1 MDTIEENQELKT
13 KAKIKSLLLRQSF
26 FQASVLLM
34 FFSFL
39 SKALGYVRQMAI
51 AGYFGARYF
60 TDAFFLAQVIPV
72 LGASLVTSA
81 LPLVFIPLYISERE
95 KDEKSGER
103 FASSVFWGVVFF
115 VSIFS
120 FLIFFASV
128 PITKLVAPGF
138 SGEQLE
144 LTRRFLISLLPLFFF
159 QALAGFFTAY
169 LQAQKHFFSP
179 ALAFSLTNIPIILF
193 IIFFAHKM
201 PFQSL
206 VWGFNIGYFIQ
217 CITLL
222 PVAIY
227 FGFNPLL
234 SLNFLQPLVKRL
246 LILILPVVIGSS
258 LSYIDMLIARAVA
271 SSLGEGIISA
281 LNYSYS
287 LMGVPLGLMAGSITV
302 AVFPFMSSKASVD
315 RKALARETMRGLY
328 ASWLVAL
335 PIGVIFFVLSQP
347 IIRIMFERGAF
358 TPEATK
364 ITADMLAFFS
374 LGIPAMTAW
383 QIATRAF
390 YAFQDTITPLKIG
403 FLQIGI
409 DISLL
414 LTLPKLIGYKGL
426 PLATAISISLGFL
439 LLWNALNKELPELKE
454 GKILLAFGK
463 SILMC
468 LSQGLF
474 LFFFHNLFGKG
485 ELINLIH
492 ALVYTFFIGSVSVA
506 IFLFFGKMLAFPG
519 VELIINRLKQGLNK
533 NP

>member
-1 MDTIEENQELKT
+1 
-13 KAKIKSLLLRQSF
+13 
-26 FQASVLLM
+26 M

-39 SKALGYVRQMAI
+39 SKALGYVREMAI

-72 LGASLVTSA
+72 LGASFVTSA
-81 LPLVFIPLYISERE
+81 LPLVFIPLYISEME
-95 KDEKSGER
+95 KDKESGES
-103 FASSVFWGVVFF
+103 FASSVFWGIIFF
-115 VSIFS
+115 VFIFS
-120 FLIFFASV
+120 LIIFIGSA
-128 PITKLVAPGF
+128 PITRLIAPGF

-144 LTRRFLISLLPLFFF
+144 LTRRFLVSLLPLFFF
-159 QALAGFFTAY
+159 QALGGFFTAY
-169 LQAQKHFFSP
+169 LQAQRHFLSP
-179 ALAFSLTNIPIILF
+179 ALVFSITNIPIILF
-193 IIFFAHKM
+193 IIFFAHSL

-234 SLNFLQPLVKRL
+234 SLNFLHPLVKRL
-246 LILILPVVIGSS
+246 LILILPVMVGSS

-281 LNYSYS
+281 LNYSYR
-287 LMGVPLGLMAGSITV
+287 LMGVPLGLMAGSISI

-315 RKALARETMRGLY
+315 RQALAKETMRGLY

-358 TPEATK
+358 TPQATK

-390 YAFQDTITPLKIG
+390 YALQDTITPLKIG

-426 PLATAISISLGFL
+426 PLATSTSISMGFL
-439 LLWNALNKELPELKE
+439 LLWKLLCAKLTELKE
-454 GKILLAFGK
+454 DKLLPSFSKAV
-463 SILMC
+463 IMC
-468 LSQGLF
+468 VFQGLF
-474 LFFFHNLFGKG
+474 SYGIAKLLWKEKMALGKEVIIVGILSMIGFCLFILVGYLIRYPNLNILWERIKR
-485 ELINLIH
+485 
-492 ALVYTFFIGSVSVA
+492 VS
-506 IFLFFGKMLAFPG
+506 
-519 VELIINRLKQGLNK
+519 RRQR
-533 NP
+533 

>member
-1 MDTIEENQELKT
+1 MKEKV
-13 KAKIKSLLLRQSF
+13 KSLLLRQSF
-26 FQASVLLM
+26 FQASVLLI

-39 SKALGYVRQMAI
+39 SKVLGYVREMAI
-51 AGYFGARYF
+51 ASYFGARYF

-81 LPLVFIPLYISERE
+81 LPLVFIPLFISERE
-95 KDEKSGER
+95 KDRESGER
-103 FASSVFWGVVFF
+103 FASSVFWGIIFF
-115 VSIFS
+115 VFIFS
-120 FLIFFASV
+120 LIIFLGSA
-128 PITKLVAPGF
+128 PITRLVAPGF

-144 LTRRFLISLLPLFFF
+144 LTRRFLVSLLPLFLF

-179 ALAFSLTNIPIILF
+179 ALAFSITNIPIILF
-193 IIFFAHKM
+193 IILFAHKI

-206 VWGFNIGYFIQ
+206 VWGFNIGYFLQ

-227 FGFNPLL
+227 FGFNPFL
-234 SLNFLQPLVKRL
+234 SLNFFQPLVKRL

-281 LNYSYS
+281 LNYSYR
-287 LMGVPLGLMAGSITV
+287 LMGVPLGLMAGSISI

-315 RKALARETMRGLY
+315 REALAKETMRGLY

-358 TPEATK
+358 TPQATK

-390 YAFQDTITPLKIG
+390 YALQDTITPLKVG
-403 FLQIGI
+403 FIQIAI
-409 DISLL
+409 DIALL
-414 LTLPKLIGYKGL
+414 LTLPRIMGYKGL
-426 PLATAISISLGFL
+426 PLATAISISIGFL
-439 LLWNALNKELPELKE
+439 LLWNALYKKLPELKGE
-454 GKILLAFGK
+454 NILLFFGK
-463 SILMC
+463 STLMC
-468 LSQGLF
+468 LFQGLF
-474 LFFFHNLFGKG
+474 LYLCNILWRGHQIPPMK
-485 ELINLIH
+485 ELIYIFVVGCGSTV
-492 ALVYTFFIGSVSVA
+492 VYLFIGKISRYPVVDLMVKRFRS
-506 IFLFFGKMLAFPG
+506 
-519 VELIINRLKQGLNK
+519 NK
-533 NP
+533 